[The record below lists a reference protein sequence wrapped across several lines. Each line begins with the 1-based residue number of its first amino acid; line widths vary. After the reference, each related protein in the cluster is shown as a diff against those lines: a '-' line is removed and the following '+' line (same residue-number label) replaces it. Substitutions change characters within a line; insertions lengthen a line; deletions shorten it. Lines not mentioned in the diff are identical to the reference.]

1 MDKRGWDREELRG
14 LLLQQVRRCP
24 AMAPRDAVKL
34 LYQNEFGGGHL
45 LSDPERGW
53 RALEEEA
60 RTAGHDPACPLW
72 ENIGGGMV
80 RVNLRALG
88 ADHPLEELWRDM
100 LRSARRHG
108 GDRGRFLE
116 KLELLG
122 ALTASG
128 AFGFS
133 PEELEGFLEDYLADG
148 CLPVSHSPAYRSACR
163 PAYRVVEGRYSLT
176 LLVGELLERAGRGEG
191 LLVALDGRC
200 AAGKTTLARMLG
212 ERYGWPVVHLDHF
225 FLRPEQ
231 RTPERYAV
239 PGENVDHERFL
250 EQVLLPL
257 EAGRGAVYRPFL
269 CHTGRLGEPIRVSP
283 GPVTIVEGSYACH
296 RVLWDHYDLHV
307 FLTVDPA
314 LQRERI
320 LKRNGPEGLVSFAE
334 RWIPLEEAYFAK
346 ASLEERC
353 GYVLDRE
360 DA

>member
-231 RTPERYAV
+231 RTP
-239 PGENVDHERFL
+239 
-250 EQVLLPL
+250 
-257 EAGRGAVYRPFL
+257 
-269 CHTGRLGEPIRVSP
+269 
-283 GPVTIVEGSYACH
+283 
-296 RVLWDHYDLHV
+296 
-307 FLTVDPA
+307 
-314 LQRERI
+314 
-320 LKRNGPEGLVSFAE
+320 
-334 RWIPLEEAYFAK
+334 
-346 ASLEERC
+346 
-353 GYVLDRE
+353 
-360 DA
+360 